1 MPPACLFQHLQ
12 NHLAQEGLAGA
23 EALDASTF
31 AVPLS
36 KVHNWRNHVP
46 ESIREVWDA
55 LAPQARAVVI
65 LMAQEQAN
73 REEWN

>member
-1 MPPACLFQHLQ
+1 MPQACLFQHLQ

-23 EALDASTF
+23 EALDSSTF
-31 AVPLS
+31 ASPQG

-55 LAPQARAVVI
+55 LAPQARAVAI
-65 LMAQEQAN
+65 LMAQERAN